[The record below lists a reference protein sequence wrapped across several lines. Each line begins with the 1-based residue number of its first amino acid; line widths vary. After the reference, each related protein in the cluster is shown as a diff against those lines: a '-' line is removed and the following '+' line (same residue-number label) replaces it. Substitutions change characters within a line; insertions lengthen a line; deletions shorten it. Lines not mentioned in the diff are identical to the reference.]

1 LIVDPAARWQHCRGA
16 VDKDTVSR
24 VWRKVKKD
32 WETWNARSLAAE
44 LIVRLIFDA
53 AVVRVRLD
61 RKAT

>member
-1 LIVDPAARWQHCRGA
+1 

-53 AVVRVRLD
+53 TVVRVRLD

>member
-1 LIVDPAARWQHCRGA
+1 MAQ
-16 VDKDTVSR
+16 
-24 VWRKVKKD
+24 VKKD

-53 AVVRVRLD
+53 TVVRVRLD